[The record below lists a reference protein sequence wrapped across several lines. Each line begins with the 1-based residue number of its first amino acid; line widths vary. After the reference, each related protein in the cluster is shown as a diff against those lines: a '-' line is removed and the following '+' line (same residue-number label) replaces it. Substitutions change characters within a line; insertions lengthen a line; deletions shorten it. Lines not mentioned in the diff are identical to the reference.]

1 MLYKKNISNLIPA
14 KQITTTPTDW
24 LQLYLNFIKFAPRQK
39 NIQIKN
45 PNQVEVIYRNLWH
58 IHHFATSF

>member
-1 MLYKKNISNLIPA
+1 MLYKKNTSNLKPA
-14 KQITTTPTDW
+14 KQNPQLTTDW

-58 IHHFATSF
+58 IRLFATSF